1 MRKVNATKLK
11 RQLRKYLTLAKA
23 GEEIIISRRNA
34 PVAKLVPF
42 SSIQVSEEEL
52 ILVAKGIMRLPTR
65 VPDVDGF
72 LRMPIARVSGNKA
85 VEVLRKE
92 REST

>member
-23 GEEIIISRRNA
+23 GEEIIIFRRNA
-34 PVAKLVPF
+34 PVAKLVPL
-42 SSIQVSEEEL
+42 STEDASEEDL
-52 ILVAKGIMRLPTR
+52 LLVAAGIMRLPKR
-65 VPDVDGF
+65 ALNVDEL
-72 LRMPIARVSGNKA
+72 LRIPTGRVSGNDA
-85 VEVLRKE
+85 VEALRKE